1 MPESP
6 RIPLPKK
13 WSTRVKSAMLHVISL
28 AQFSMAYTRGWAAD
42 GVNTRLRLK
51 ARTDQLEQEV
61 ALFREE
67 IRIKDARMA
76 SISPHRRP
84 HYAPTER
91 MAILELRAAR
101 CWSRQQTA
109 DTFLM
114 TTATIGSWM
123 KRVDEQGPDALVQ
136 LREPVNKFPDFV
148 RYAVQR
154 LKTLCPGMG
163 KVKIAQTL
171 SRAGLHLGATTVG
184 RIFRETPHP
193 FPQVDTRP
201 TGSGVVTAREP
212 NHVWHIDLTA
222 VPIGSGFWCSWLPFA
237 MPQNWPYCWWVAVVV
252 DHFSRRIINVGVFA
266 NKPNCRVL
274 CAFLGR
280 TVRCTDAP
288 KYIVCDRDSIFD
300 CDAFRRWVERNGIKP
315 PRYGA
320 VGQHGSIAVVE
331 RLIRTLKDECT
342 RRITVPLCHRQFR
355 NELHFYIDW
364 HNEYRPHTT
373 LDGRTP
379 NEVYFGRRPANQ
391 RPRIEPRAN
400 WPRPSPCATPRTL
413 VAGQP
418 GDRFALKV
426 EPFRGR
432 RHLPIVTLR
441 RAA

>member
-1 MPESP
+1 MS
-6 RIPLPKK
+6 
-13 WSTRVKSAMLHVISL
+13 
-28 AQFSMAYTRGWAAD
+28 
-42 GVNTRLRLK
+42 
-51 ARTDQLEQEV
+51 
-61 ALFREE
+61 
-67 IRIKDARMA
+67 
-76 SISPHRRP
+76 
-84 HYAPTER
+84 
-91 MAILELRAAR
+91 
-101 CWSRQQTA
+101 
-109 DTFLM
+109 
-114 TTATIGSWM
+114 
-123 KRVDEQGPDALVQ
+123 
-136 LREPVNKFPDFV
+136 
-148 RYAVQR
+148 
-154 LKTLCPGMG
+154 
-163 KVKIAQTL
+163 
-171 SRAGLHLGATTVG
+171 ATTVG
-184 RIFRETPHP
+184 RIFKETPRP

-237 MPQNWPYCWWVAVVV
+237 MPQNWPCCWWVAVVV
-252 DHFSRRIINVGVFA
+252 DHFSRRIINIGVFA
-266 NKPNCRVL
+266 NKPNCQVL

-288 KYIVCDRDSIFD
+288 RYIVCDRDSVFD
-300 CDAFRRWVERNGIKP
+300 CGTFRRWVERNGIEL

-342 RRITVPLCHRQFR
+342 RTITVPLCHLEFR

-364 HNEYRPHTT
+364 HNEYRPHTM

-400 WPRPSPCATPRTL
+400 WPRPSPCATPQTL

-426 EPFRGR
+426 EQFQGR

>member
-1 MPESP
+1 
-6 RIPLPKK
+6 
-13 WSTRVKSAMLHVISL
+13 MLHVISL

-42 GVNTRLRLK
+42 SATPRLRLK
-51 ARTDQLEQEV
+51 ARVDQLEQEV
-61 ALFREE
+61 ALLREE
-67 IRIKDARMA
+67 IRIKDVRMV

-84 HYAPTER
+84 QYSPLER
-91 MAILELRAAR
+91 MAILELRTAH

-109 DTFLM
+109 DTFLL
-114 TTATIGSWM
+114 TAATIGSWM
-123 KRVDEQGPDALVQ
+123 KRVDEQGPDALLQ
-136 LREPVNKFPDFV
+136 IRDPVNKFPDFV

-154 LKTLCPGMG
+154 LKNLCPSMG

-184 RIFRETPHP
+184 RIVKETPHP

-252 DHFSRRIINVGVFA
+252 DHFSRRIINIGVFA

-280 TVRCTDAP
+280 TVRCTDTP
-288 KYIVCDRDSIFD
+288 KYIVCDRDGIFD
-300 CDAFRRWVERNGIKP
+300 CGAFRRWVERNGIEP

-342 RRITVPLCHRQFR
+342 RRITVPVRHREFR
-355 NELHFYIDW
+355 NELLFYLAW
-364 HNEYRPHTT
+364 YNEYRPHTT
-373 LDGRTP
+373 LDGWTP
-379 NEVYFGRRPANQ
+379 NEVYFGRRPTNQ
-391 RPRIEPRAN
+391 RPRIEPRAH
-400 WPRPSPCATPRTL
+400 WPRPCARPRTL
-413 VAGQP
+413 VAGEP
-418 GDRFALKV
+418 GDRFTLNV
-426 EPFRGR
+426 EQFQGR